1 MDNHT
6 TTWREWRSQTV
17 GIEREVPLLNGRWRP
32 YVNLD
37 NAATTPALIPV
48 RDQVNRFL
56 DWYASVHRGTGFKS
70 RLATQAYEDARQ
82 ILLTF
87 LGADAHERLVIF
99 TKHTTEA
106 LNVLA
111 ARYPFKPSDVV
122 ITTVLEH
129 HANLLPWRDRVAMV
143 YIPVDERGEV
153 QWDTLEDALRAHRG
167 RVRLVSISGA
177 SNVTGYTPPIHD
189 IARLV
194 HRYDAE
200 IVVDAAQLAPHRPI
214 DMRSLDDPAHLDY
227 LVFSGHKMY
236 APYGSG
242 VLVGPRS
249 RFQKGAPLLRGGG
262 AVKFV
267 GLDAVEWEAS
277 PERDEAGSP
286 NVVGA
291 IAMATAAKTLT
302 SWDMKQIHDR
312 ETYLGQVVVDSLRTV
327 PGLRLLG
334 NPEALGSQRIAVVTF
349 VMEHVPAMMVGAILG
364 YEWGIG
370 VRAGCFCA
378 HPYLMQLLGVPPD
391 QMARIRDDLR
401 RDDWSRVPSAVRV
414 SLGLYNSEEEI
425 RYLIQALTAISR
437 GEVHGT
443 YRLNPRT
450 SEYLLQGDQDD
461 YSWAFEV

>member
-1 MDNHT
+1 MGNPAT
-6 TTWREWRSQTV
+6 PWREWRSQTV
-17 GIEREVPLLNGRWRP
+17 GIDREVPLLNGRWRP

-37 NAATTPALIPV
+37 NAATTPVLIPV

-87 LGADAHERLVIF
+87 LGADAHERLAIF

-122 ITTVLEH
+122 ITTVMEH
-129 HANLLPWRDRVAMV
+129 HANLLPWRERATMV
-143 YIPVDERGEV
+143 YIPVDERGGI
-153 QWDTLEDALRAHRG
+153 QWGPLEDALRAHHG

-177 SNVTGYTPPIHD
+177 SNVSGYTPPIHD

-227 LVFSGHKMY
+227 VVFSGHKMY

-242 VLVGPRS
+242 VLVGPQS
-249 RFQKGAPLLRGGG
+249 RFQEGAPLLRGGG

-267 GLDAVEWEAS
+267 GLDAVEWEAA

-302 SWDMKQIHDR
+302 SWDMNRIHDR

-334 NPEALGSQRIAVVTF
+334 NPEALGSQRIAVVAF
-349 VMEHVPAMMVGAILG
+349 VMDNVPAMMVGAILG

-391 QMARIRDDLR
+391 QMAQIRDDLR
-401 RDDWSRVPSAVRV
+401 RDDWRRVPSAVRV
-414 SLGLYNSEEEI
+414 SLGLYNTEEEV
-425 RYLIQALTAISR
+425 RYLTQALTAISR
-437 GEVHGT
+437 GEVAGT

-450 SEYLLQGDQDD
+450 SEYIVQGNQDD